1 MNVITISTPTVILSG
16 PSAWPGACLTGKK
29 QSPINLN
36 VTGNRVRRAEPFA
49 FRRYGD
55 VPATSFVSNKG
66 KNVVFD
72 IRNVSADDMPQVRI
86 NQNIYYS

>member
-1 MNVITISTPTVILSG
+1 MNYELLSG

-49 FRRYGD
+49 FRRYGEN
-55 VPATSFVSNKG
+55 VPPTSVVSNTG
-66 KNVVFD
+66 KNVVFS
-72 IRNVSADDMPQVRI
+72 IRNVTADDMPQVRVI
-86 NQNIYYS
+86 LQGDPSR